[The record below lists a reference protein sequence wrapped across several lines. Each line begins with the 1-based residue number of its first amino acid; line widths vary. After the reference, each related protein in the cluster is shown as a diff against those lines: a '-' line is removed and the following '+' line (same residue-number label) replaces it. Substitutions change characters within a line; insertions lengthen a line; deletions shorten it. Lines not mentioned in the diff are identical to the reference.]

1 MSYNLTPT
9 LTPTL
14 ILTLI
19 PTLILTLIPTLIPTL
34 TPTLTGPLVYS
45 GVKIK
50 MKLVSHYLVYNHI
63 FHSERHDRMMIV
75 L

>member
-9 LTPTL
+9 V
-14 ILTLI
+14 
-19 PTLILTLIPTLIPTL
+19 ILTLIPTLIPTL

-50 MKLVSHYLVYNHI
+50 MKLVSHYLV
-63 FHSERHDRMMIV
+63 
-75 L
+75 